1 MKTFILKLVAL
12 LILSLLI
19 SGCGSEQATEFA
31 EDVLVD
37 EPKTTEE
44 IKTTWGGGQKF
55 DDDDIQVLKLLEDYR
70 EAIGEESYQKQKASV
85 LGHPKLQPRGKI
97 GKKGE

>member
-55 DDDDIQVLKLLEDYR
+55 DD
-70 EAIGEESYQKQKASV
+70 
-85 LGHPKLQPRGKI
+85 GHPKLQPRGKI